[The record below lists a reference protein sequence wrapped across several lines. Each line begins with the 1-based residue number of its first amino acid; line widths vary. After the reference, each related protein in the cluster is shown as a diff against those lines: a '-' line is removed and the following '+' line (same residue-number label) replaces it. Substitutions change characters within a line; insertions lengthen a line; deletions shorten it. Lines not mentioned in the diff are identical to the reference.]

1 LRDASAI
8 SSISL
13 SRAASKNAEYISRRG
28 IRGRS
33 IDADALSEE
42 VSVGS
47 CDKHPEQGSR
57 WEAQAKEHGY
67 KSAGLKDDV
76 SEAME
81 RRF

>member
-1 LRDASAI
+1 M

-13 SRAASKNAEYISRRG
+13 SRVASKNAEYILRRG

-33 IDADALSEE
+33 VDADALSEE

-47 CDKHPEQGSR
+47 CDKHAEQGSR

-67 KSAGLKDDV
+67 KSVGLKEDV
-76 SEAME
+76 SEATE